1 MPACKVLSV
10 MYTHN
15 EASLVRIDARE
26 NGASVIGSFV
36 VVNVHTGAGFRADAG
51 AVGAGCVDGRAPP
64 DNPPGNGVSVPYRAK
79 TNRANTAIAA
89 TMAMP
94 TYFIFDR
101 CRARFRALL
110 RLRFALDDVV
120 SQRARRCPD

>member
-1 MPACKVLSV
+1 MPACRVLSV

-15 EASLVRIDARE
+15 EASSVRIEARE

-36 VVNVHTGAGFRADAG
+36 VVNVHTGAGFRVDAG
-51 AVGAGCVDGRAPP
+51 AVGAAPVDERAPP
-64 DNPPGNGVSVPYRAK
+64 PDDSPRNGASVSYRAK
-79 TNRANTAIAA
+79 TSRANTAIAA

-101 CRARFRALL
+101 CGACVQALP
-110 RLRFALDDVV
+110 RLRFVLDEAV
-120 SQRARRCPD
+120 SKRAR